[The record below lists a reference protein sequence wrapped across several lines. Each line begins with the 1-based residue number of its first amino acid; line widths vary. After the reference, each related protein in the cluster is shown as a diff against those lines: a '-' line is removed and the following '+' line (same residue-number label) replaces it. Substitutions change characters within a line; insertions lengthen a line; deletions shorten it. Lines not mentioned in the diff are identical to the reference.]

1 MSPDKRSK
9 RSAFTLVELLVVI
22 AIIGILVAL
31 LLPAIQAAR
40 EAARTG
46 LHEQYEAVG
55 HRHRD
60 VLRPRKELPGG
71 AYYWASPQA
80 PPLCDRCGTI
90 HMFLLPYLENQAVYD
105 AFNFRTPSPVTG
117 TDCQRF
123 PDGRPI
129 GSTKIPTY
137 ICPSEQ
143 RLEGTEIRVQAVGD
157 FTADDLRSLA
167 ISNYAASRGPTRHID
182 GPVACALTSTWNE
195 QFGTFAVNPP
205 AGFTPGKISW
215 RYPDT
220 GGSIKDWVQFGGPF
234 TRFAY
239 HVKPKQITSGQS
251 HTIYMGEVRVQ
262 CSQHAAEGWA
272 WTHSGNGLISTLIPI
287 NFDSCS
293 ENTAAGCGFW
303 GTWSSALGF
312 KSNHVGGAQFVFGD
326 GSVQFLT
333 DSIDPWTYNVLGS
346 KATSEV
352 ATSAF

>member
-1 MSPDKRSK
+1 MSLRLSVSLWLCCSRQFKRHGK
-9 RSAFTLVELLVVI
+9 LRSAQACTNNMKQLGI
-22 AIIGILVAL
+22 AIAMYSD
-31 LLPAIQAAR
+31 Q
-40 EAARTG
+40 
-46 LHEQYEAVG
+46 
-55 HRHRD
+55 
-60 VLRPRKELPGG
+60 RKELPGG

-80 PPLCDRCGTI
+80 PPLCERCGTI

-143 RLEGTEIRVQAVGD
+143 RLEGTDIRVQAVGD

-205 AGFTPGKISW
+205 AGLTPGKISW
-215 RYPDT
+215 HYPDT

-262 CSQHAAEGWA
+262 CSQHTAEGWA

-303 GTWSSALGF
+303 GTWSSA
-312 KSNHVGGAQFVFGD
+312 S
-326 GSVQFLT
+326 GSSRTMLAAH
-333 DSIDPWTYNVLGS
+333 SSCLAMARYNS
-346 KATSEV
+346 
-352 ATSAF
+352 